1 MATLGMTKDELR
13 GAVARLLAH
22 LGEGMSDAEARDAM
36 GLEQDQFD
44 RLKRKL
50 YELEGERL
58 RNRPVEEVFVDYMVE
73 QRACLKALD
82 ELGDVFAPGQLSARV
97 GAIRAKSDIV
107 DKIVKFGQD
116 IGLIDKRPEEKRIL
130 AGVMVSDMTN
140 KQLRTMIT
148 SELAN
153 LNSLIGKYG
162 EQSILDMDPGALH
175 YDEKPALPPA
185 PMTKAGNTGKTKAK
199 NKTNKA
205 KANKVHGGRRVVRKR
220 KAEM

>member
-1 MATLGMTKDELR
+1 MATLGMTKEELR

-50 YELEGERL
+50 YELEGDRL
-58 RNRPVEEVFVDYMVE
+58 RNRPVEEVFIDYAIE

-82 ELGDVFAPGQLSARV
+82 DLGDVFAPGQLAARV

-130 AGVMVSDMTN
+130 AGVMVSDMSN
-140 KQLRTMIT
+140 KQLRSMIT
-148 SELAN
+148 SELSN

-162 EQSILDMDPGALH
+162 EQSIMDMDPGSLH
-175 YDEKPALPPA
+175 YDAKPALPPA
-185 PMTKAGNTGKTKAK
+185 KKAGNTGETKAK
-199 NKTNKA
+199 SKTNKA
-205 KANKVHGGRRVVRKR
+205 KANKVHGGRRRVRKR